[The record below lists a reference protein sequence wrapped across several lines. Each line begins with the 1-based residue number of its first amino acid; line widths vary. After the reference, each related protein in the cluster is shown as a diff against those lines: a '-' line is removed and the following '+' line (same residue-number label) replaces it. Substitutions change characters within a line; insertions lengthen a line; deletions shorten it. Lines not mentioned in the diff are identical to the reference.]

1 MRYRVPVTVKFR
13 GGINVN
19 VYPEIDDADLSWFA
33 TDDGSMR
40 FDLDEAEDIAREQVM
55 DGLTFSFGEPRP
67 VVPYRALEGSEGGE
81 DGR

>member
-1 MRYRVPVTVKFR
+1 
-13 GGINVN
+13 
-19 VYPEIDDADLSWFA
+19 
-33 TDDGSMR
+33 MR

-81 DGR
+81 DGQ